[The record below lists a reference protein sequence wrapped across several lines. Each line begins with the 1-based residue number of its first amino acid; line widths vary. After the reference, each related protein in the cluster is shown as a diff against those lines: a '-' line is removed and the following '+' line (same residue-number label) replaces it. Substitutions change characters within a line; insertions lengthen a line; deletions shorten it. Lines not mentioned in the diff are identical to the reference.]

1 MVNKYNYDVS
11 ANKILNRIKS
21 LLANGTPSPLQK
33 EWIVNGFGGL
43 KWNVNETN
51 VIDFDKGL
59 DYLAKEQIV
68 FLKAEGI
75 ILNYKEKEGKNL
87 NDQPRKI
94 FISHSSQDIEYV
106 KLIIKFLK
114 EIGITANRI
123 HCSSL
128 EPYGVPADG
137 DIFEWM
143 KAGLTSDVQVIY
155 ILSDNF
161 YSSPYCMCEM
171 GATWVQAKSYI
182 PIIIP
187 PFNFDDI
194 KGVIPLSKKAYKI
207 NDNTGLTGIKRTLE
221 KNFNLEPIDV
231 NIWMSFLEDY
241 KLAVEKLIDESINKE
256 SIEATEG
263 ATTELETIEGQSF
276 GVQQVFLDGKRFV
289 NCTFD
294 GSELVYKGEKA
305 FSLESNRFET
315 FPRIAFYGH
324 AGITLNALKAMQKD
338 EGVFREMVLKAL
350 QD

>member
-11 ANKILNRIKS
+11 ANKILNRMKS

-43 KWNVNETN
+43 KWNINETN

-59 DYLAKEQIV
+59 DYLAMEQIIS
-68 FLKAEGI
+68 LKTEGI
-75 ILNYKEKEGKNL
+75 VLNYKEKEGKNL

-94 FISHSSQDIEYV
+94 FISHSSHDREYV
-106 KLIIKFLK
+106 KLIIKFLR
-114 EIGITANRI
+114 EIGITADQI

-143 KAGLTSDVQVIY
+143 KDGLTSDVQVIY

-221 KNFNLEPIDV
+221 QNFNLNPIDV

-241 KLAVEKLIDESINKE
+241 KSAVEKLIEESINKK
-256 SIEATEG
+256 SIESTEG
-263 ATTELETIEGQSF
+263 AKKELEIIEGQRF
-276 GVQQVFLDGKRFV
+276 GVQQVFLDGKRFL

-294 GSELVYKGEKA
+294 GSELVYKGEKG
-305 FSLESNRFET
+305 FSLESSHFET
-315 FPRIAFYGH
+315 PPRIAFTGY
-324 AGITLNALKAMQKD
+324 AGTTLNVLKAMQN
-338 EGVFREMVLKAL
+338 EEVFRDMILKTL